1 MLSFKGMRFSIE
13 VILVCIRW
21 CAAYPLSYRNIEEM
35 MEELGVSVDHSSI
48 NQLAI
53 RFLPLIEKMA
63 RKHKIPVSR
72 SWWMDEKY
80 IKVKGVWTYLCR
92 AVDKLG
98 KTVDFLLTT
107 KRDLGGAKRFLTKT
121 LGANGYPE

>member
-1 MLSFKGMRFSIE
+1 
-13 VILVCIRW
+13 
-21 CAAYPLSYRNIEEM
+21 

-53 RFLPLIEKMA
+53 RFPPLIEKMA

-72 SWWMDEKY
+72 SWRMDEKD
-80 IKVKGVWTYLCR
+80 IRVKGVWTYLCR
-92 AVDKLG
+92 AVDKLR
-98 KTVDFLLTT
+98 KTADFLLTT
-107 KRDLGGAKRFLTKT
+107 KRDLAGAKRFLTKT

>member
-1 MLSFKGMRFSIE
+1 
-13 VILVCIRW
+13 
-21 CAAYPLSYRNIEEM
+21 